1 MARNRAGFARQGKVG
16 YDVLVKSA
24 RPLIF
29 AVLAAVLFLAA
40 GGAVWWFG
48 GEKAEEAI
56 ELPLPP
62 EPPRLADG
70 AEYERCLTMLRNDPE
85 GALSFAEA
93 WDATGGGEGAR
104 HCSALAQLTVGEPE
118 RAAEQLE
125 RLAIGSRAG
134 SAARAAVFAQ
144 AGQAWMI
151 AGDPSRAFAATTMAL
166 TLSPNDA
173 DLLTDRSVSLGT
185 MRRYSEALADL
196 DRALA
201 LDSDRT
207 EALVFR
213 AAALRNLDR
222 VDDALVSVVRALMLS
237 PDNPE
242 ALLERG
248 ILRQLRNDR
257 AGARADW
264 QRVLDLAP
272 DSPAADLAQ
281 QNLALSDAGPTR
293 R

>member
-1 MARNRAGFARQGKVG
+1 MNA
-16 YDVLVKSA
+16 A
-24 RPLIF
+24 RPPILALL
-29 AVLAAVLFLAA
+29 AVIALLAAV
-40 GGAVWWFG
+40 GGAWWYLSG
-48 GEKAEEAI
+48 ARDEIAQ
-56 ELPLPP
+56 LPLPP

-70 AEYERCLTMLRNDPE
+70 ADYERCLAMLRDDPE
-85 GALSFAEA
+85 GALYFAEA

-104 HCSALAQLTVGEPE
+104 HCAALAQLTVGEPN

-134 SAARAAVFAQ
+134 PAARAAVFAQ
-144 AGQAWMI
+144 AGQAWMMV
-151 AGDPSRAFAATTMAL
+151 GDPSRAFAATTMAI
-166 TLSPNDA
+166 TLSPSDP
-173 DLLTDRSVSLGT
+173 DLLTDRSIALGT
-185 MRRYSEALADL
+185 MARYSEALADL

-201 LDSDRT
+201 LDPERT

-222 VDDALVSVVRALMLS
+222 ADDAMASVNRALALS

-248 ILRQLRNDR
+248 ILLQLRNDT

-264 QRVLDLAP
+264 LRVIILAP
-272 DSPAADLAQ
+272 DTPTADLAQ
-281 QNLALSDAGPTR
+281 QNLALNEAGPTR

>member
-1 MARNRAGFARQGKVG
+1 MAPSWAGFACQSKLG
-16 YDVLVKSA
+16 YHGRVKFPRS
-24 RPLIF
+24 LIL
-29 AVLAAVLFLAA
+29 AVLAVVVLLAA
-40 GGAVWWFG
+40 GGGGWWYLSNG
-48 GEKAEEAI
+48 SEEVVD
-56 ELPLPP
+56 LPLPP

-70 AEYERCLTMLRNDPE
+70 AEYERCLAMLRDDPE

-93 WDATGGGEGAR
+93 WEATGGGEGAR
-104 HCSALAQLTVGEPE
+104 HCAALAQLTVGEPD

-125 RLAIGSRAG
+125 RLAIGSRG
-134 SAARAAVFAQ
+134 GPAARAAVFAQ
-144 AGQAWMI
+144 AGQAWMMS
-151 AGDPSRAFAATTMAL
+151 GDPSRAFAATTMAL
-166 TLSPNDA
+166 TLSPNDP

-185 MRRYSEALADL
+185 MGRYSEALADL

-201 LDSDRT
+201 IDPERT

-222 VDDALVSVVRALMLS
+222 VDEALTVVNRALVLS
-237 PDNPE
+237 SDNPE

-248 ILRQLRNDR
+248 ILRQLRNDS

-264 QRVLDLAP
+264 QRVLALAP
-272 DSPAADLAQ
+272 DTPAADLAQ
-281 QNLALSDAGPTR
+281 QNLALSEAGPIR

>member
-1 MARNRAGFARQGKVG
+1 MS
-16 YDVLVKSA
+16 SA

-29 AVLAAVLFLAA
+29 AVLAALLVLAGATGAWWYLS
-40 GGAVWWFG
+40 GGADDAV
-48 GEKAEEAI
+48 

-70 AEYERCLTMLRNDPE
+70 AEYERCLAMLRDDPE

-93 WDATGGGEGAR
+93 WEATGGGEGAR
-104 HCSALAQLTVGEPE
+104 HCAALGQLTVGEPE
-118 RAAEQLE
+118 RAAEALE
-125 RLAIGSRAG
+125 RLAIGSRG
-134 SAARAAVFAQ
+134 SAAARAAVFAQ
-144 AGQAWMI
+144 AGQAWMM
-151 AGDPSRAFAATTMAL
+151 AGDAGRAFAATTMAL
-166 TLSPNDA
+166 TLSPQDA

-185 MRRYSEALADL
+185 MRRYGEALADL

-201 LDSDRT
+201 IDPDRT
-207 EALVFR
+207 EALTFR

-222 VDDALVSVVRALMLS
+222 VDEALTSVQRALALS

-248 ILRQLRNDR
+248 ILRQLRNDS

-264 QRVLDLAP
+264 QRVLNLAP

-281 QNLALSDAGPTR
+281 QNLALSEAGPTR

>member
-1 MARNRAGFARQGKVG
+1 MGYVG
-16 YDVLVKSA
+16 WVKSA
-24 RPLIF
+24 RPLLF
-29 AVLAAVLFLAA
+29 AVLAAVFLLAA
-40 GGAVWWFG
+40 GGAGWWFLAQP
-48 GEKAEEAI
+48 AEEAI

-70 AEYERCLTMLRNDPE
+70 AEYERCLSMLRDDPE

-104 HCSALAQLTVGEPE
+104 HCSALAQLTVGEPD

-134 SAARAAVFAQ
+134 PAARAAVFAQ

-185 MRRYSEALADL
+185 MRRYGEALADL

-201 LDSDRT
+201 LDADRT

-222 VDDALVSVVRALMLS
+222 VDDGLASVARALAVS

-248 ILRQLRNDR
+248 ILRQLRNDSV
-257 AGARADW
+257 GARADW
-264 QRVLDLAP
+264 QRVLELAP

-281 QNLALSDAGPTR
+281 QNLALSEAGPTR

>member
-1 MARNRAGFARQGKVG
+1 VNFARPPI
-16 YDVLVKSA
+16 L
-24 RPLIF
+24 
-29 AVLAAVLFLAA
+29 AVLALVLLLAGGGAAWWFLAD
-40 GGAVWWFG
+40 GFEDAV
-48 GEKAEEAI
+48 

-70 AEYERCLTMLRNDPE
+70 ADYERCLAMLRDDPE

-93 WDATGGGEGAR
+93 WEATGGGEGAR

-125 RLAIGSRAG
+125 RLAIGSRSG
-134 SAARAAVFAQ
+134 PAARAAVFAQ
-144 AGQAWMI
+144 AGQAWMMT
-151 AGDPSRAFAATTMAL
+151 GDPGRAFAATTMAL
-166 TLSPNDA
+166 TLSPNDP
-173 DLLTDRSVSLGT
+173 DLLTDRSVALGT

-201 LDSDRT
+201 IDPERT

-222 VDDALVSVVRALMLS
+222 VDDALTAVHRALGLS

-248 ILRQLRNDR
+248 ILRQLRNDTG
-257 AGARADW
+257 GARADW
-264 QRVLDLAP
+264 QRVLELAP

>member
-1 MARNRAGFARQGKVG
+1 MATGWAGFACQSKVG
-16 YDVLVKSA
+16 YIAGVKSA
-24 RPLIF
+24 RPLIL
-29 AVLAAVLFLAA
+29 AVLAVTLLAAA
-40 GGAVWWFG
+40 GGGAWWFLSG
-48 GEKAEEAI
+48 ALEETV

-70 AEYERCLTMLRNDPE
+70 ADYERCLAMLRDDPE

-93 WDATGGGEGAR
+93 WQATGGGEGAR
-104 HCSALAQLTVGEPE
+104 HCAALAQLTVGEPE

-134 SAARAAVFAQ
+134 PAARAAVFAQ
-144 AGQAWMI
+144 AGQAWMMS
-151 AGDPSRAFAATTMAL
+151 GDPGRAFAATTMAL
-166 TLSPNDA
+166 TLSPSDP

-185 MRRYSEALADL
+185 MGRYSEALADL

-201 LDSDRT
+201 FDPERT

-222 VDDALVSVVRALMLS
+222 VDEALAAVARALVLS

-242 ALLERG
+242 GLLERG
-248 ILRQLRNDR
+248 ILRQLRNDT

-264 QRVLDLAP
+264 QRVLSLAP

-281 QNLALSDAGPTR
+281 QNLALSEAGPTR

>member
-1 MARNRAGFARQGKVG
+1 M
-16 YDVLVKSA
+16 KSA
-24 RPLIF
+24 RSLLF
-29 AVLAAVLFLAA
+29 ALLAAVFLLAGGGAAWWFLAR
-40 GGAVWWFG
+40 
-48 GEKAEEAI
+48 EADEVA

-70 AEYERCLTMLRNDPE
+70 AEYERCLAMLRDDPE

-93 WDATGGGEGAR
+93 WEATGGGEGAR
-104 HCSALAQLTVGEPE
+104 HCAALAQLTVGEPE

-125 RLAIGSRAG
+125 RLAIGSAAG
-134 SAARAAVFAQ
+134 PAARAAVFAQ
-144 AGQAWMI
+144 AGQAWMM
-151 AGDPSRAFAATTMAL
+151 AGEAGRAFAATTMAL

-201 LDSDRT
+201 IDPDRT

-213 AAALRNLDR
+213 AAALRNTDR
-222 VDDALVSVVRALMLS
+222 VDEALVAVHRALAIA

-248 ILRQLRNDR
+248 ILRQLRNDS

-264 QRVLDLAP
+264 QRVLNLAP
-272 DSPAADLAQ
+272 DTPTADLAQ
-281 QNLALSDAGPTR
+281 QNLALSEAGPTR

>member
-1 MARNRAGFARQGKVG
+1 MKSPRSPLFALLALVTLLAG
-16 YDVLVKSA
+16 
-24 RPLIF
+24 
-29 AVLAAVLFLAA
+29 AA
-40 GGAVWWFG
+40 GAWWWWQARDAANF
-48 GEKAEEAI
+48 I

-70 AEYERCLTMLRNDPE
+70 ADYERCLGMLRNDPE

-93 WDATGGGEGAR
+93 WEATGGGEGAR
-104 HCSALAQLTVGEPE
+104 HCGALAQLTVGEPD

-125 RLAIGSRAG
+125 RLAIGSSG
-134 SAARAAVFAQ
+134 SAAARAAVFGQ
-144 AGQAWMI
+144 AGQAWMM
-151 AGDPSRAFAATTMAL
+151 AGDPARAFAATTMAL

-173 DLLTDRSVSLGT
+173 DLLTDRSVTLGT
-185 MRRYSEALADL
+185 MRRFSESLADL

-201 LDSDRT
+201 IDPDRA

-213 AAALRNLDR
+213 SASLRNLDR
-222 VDDALVSVVRALMLS
+222 VSEAMTAVERALVLA

-248 ILRQLRNDR
+248 IVRQLRGD
-257 AGARADW
+257 ASGARLDW
-264 QRVLDLAP
+264 QRVLTVAPDTPTSDLA
-272 DSPAADLAQ
+272 L
-281 QNLALSDAGPTR
+281 QNLALSEAGPTR

>member
-1 MARNRAGFARQGKVG
+1 MNVVRPSLFA
-16 YDVLVKSA
+16 LLA
-24 RPLIF
+24 LI
-29 AVLAAVLFLAA
+29 ALLAA
-40 GGAVWWFG
+40 GGVAWEYRSVQP
-48 GEKAEEAI
+48 EVMV

-70 AEYERCLTMLRNDPE
+70 ADYERCLAMLRQDPE
-85 GALSFAEA
+85 GALAFAEA

-104 HCSALAQLTVGEPE
+104 HCAALAQLSVGEPD
-118 RAAEQLE
+118 RAADQLE

-134 SAARAAVFAQ
+134 PAARAAVFAQ
-144 AGQAWMI
+144 AGQAWMM
-151 AGDPSRAFAATTMAL
+151 AGDPARAFGATTMAI
-166 TLSPNDA
+166 TLSPGDP
-173 DLLTDRSVSLGT
+173 DLLTDRSIALGT
-185 MRRYSEALADL
+185 MARYAEALADL

-201 LDSDRT
+201 LDPERT

-222 VDDALVSVVRALMLS
+222 ADAAMESVNRALTVS

-248 ILRQLRNDR
+248 ILLQLRNDA

-264 QRVLDLAP
+264 LRVISLAP
-272 DSPAADLAQ
+272 DTPTADLAQ
-281 QNLALSDAGPTR
+281 QNLALSEAGPTR

>member
-1 MARNRAGFARQGKVG
+1 MAP
-16 YDVLVKSA
+16 VKSA
-24 RPLIF
+24 RPLIY
-29 AVLAAVLFLAA
+29 AVLAAAILLA
-40 GGAVWWFG
+40 GATGAWWYF
-48 GEKAEEAI
+48 EREAADSI

-70 AEYERCLTMLRNDPE
+70 AEYERCLAMLRDDPE

-93 WDATGGGEGAR
+93 WEATGGGEGAR
-104 HCSALAQLTVGEPE
+104 HCAALGQLTIGEPD

-125 RLAIGSRAG
+125 RLARGSQG
-134 SAARAAVFAQ
+134 SSAARAAVFAQ
-144 AGQAWMI
+144 AGQAWMM

-166 TLSPNDA
+166 TLNPNDA
-173 DLLTDRSVSLGT
+173 DLLTDRSVTLGT

-196 DRALA
+196 ERALA
-201 LDSDRT
+201 LDPDRT
-207 EALVFR
+207 ETLTFR

-222 VDDALVSVVRALMLS
+222 PDEAMTSVQRALILT

-248 ILRQLRNDR
+248 ILRQLRNDT

-264 QRVLDLAP
+264 QRALDLAP
-272 DSPAADLAQ
+272 DTPTADLAQ